1 MSDYETARSI
11 ALNLLSVGDPLD
23 ESRVRAAAE
32 NAVRA
37 IASQEAGHE
46 VDLEALVRELEA
58 NLNVVVGYGS
68 TLVDST
74 RDHVPWLAGRRSEI
88 EWDFSR
94 RYERF
99 LKETKGWATRT
110 LQRTNELTDQI
121 IGLLEDPMRAD
132 AWDRRGMVVGQVQSG
147 KTSNYIALICKAA

>member
-74 RDHVPWLAGRRSEI
+74 RDHVPWLAGRDQKLNGTSP
-88 EWDFSR
+88 
-94 RYERF
+94 
-99 LKETKGWATRT
+99 GG
-110 LQRTNELTDQI
+110 TND
-121 IGLLEDPMRAD
+121 
-132 AWDRRGMVVGQVQSG
+132 S
-147 KTSNYIALICKAA
+147 